1 MKSLHPVVLTI
12 PNSLKAPIAACMI
25 TIALT
30 ATTVLA
36 EENWPIVYKTDF
48 ENGAAEWSP
57 TDAAAWKLRKT
68 QKGVVYSQFVKRSK
82 YEPPHRSP
90 YNISLLKTPIVG
102 SFQLDVDVLSTHED
116 YGHRDCCLFFGY
128 QNRANFY
135 YVHLGKKTDDHANQI
150 FIVKDAPRTKIST
163 KTTAGTNWDSK
174 WHHVRIIRSADTGKI
189 QVYFDDMETP
199 IMEAVNKA
207 FTHGKIGL
215 GSFDDTGDWDN
226 LTLRGELYDAT
237 D

>member
-1 MKSLHPVVLTI
+1 MTYQRQLLIRIS
-12 PNSLKAPIAACMI
+12 NSFKACI
-25 TIALT
+25 TAYIILLALT
-30 ATTVLA
+30 VTTGLA
-36 EENWPIVYKTDF
+36 EKNSPVVYKTDF
-48 ENGAAEWSP
+48 ENGATEWSP

-68 QKGVVYSQFVKRSK
+68 EKGLVYSQFIKRSK

-90 YNISLLKTPIVG
+90 YNISLLKSPIVG

-128 QNRANFY
+128 QNPSNFY

-150 FIVKDAPRTKIST
+150 FIVNDAPRTKIST
-163 KTTAGTNWDSK
+163 KTTSGTNWDSK
-174 WHHVRIIRSADTGKI
+174 WHHVRIIRNAETGKI
-189 QVYFDDMETP
+189 QVYFDDMESP

-226 LTLRGELYDAT
+226 LILRGELYDAR